1 MQNRKRHRCTE
12 QIFKLCGRRW
22 GWDVLREQHWN
33 KYTIKGE
40 TITSPGWMHE
50 TSAQGWCTGKTQGMG
65 WGGRREGGS
74 GWGTYKNPWLIH
86 FNVWQ
91 NPLQYCKVISLQLI
105 KINGKKIS
113 WESDIISEWPFEN
126 VTTFKWCFGKFAGMV
141 MHITV
146 HTQINILSQ
155 QIYLGVFI
163 LNFVLLGLWL
173 SDTPY
178 QSVSQTTA
186 RILVFLTISF

>member
-1 MQNRKRHRCTE
+1 
-12 QIFKLCGRRW
+12 
-22 GWDVLREQHWN
+22 
-33 KYTIKGE
+33 
-40 TITSPGWMHE
+40 
-50 TSAQGWCTGKTQGMG
+50 
-65 WGGRREGGS
+65 
-74 GWGTYKNPWLIH
+74 
-86 FNVWQ
+86 
-91 NPLQYCKVISLQLI
+91 
-105 KINGKKIS
+105 
-113 WESDIISEWPFEN
+113 
-126 VTTFKWCFGKFAGMV
+126 MV